1 MQCSKIHKAKYD
13 RIKGRY
19 RQFNNTVRY
28 FNTSVSIMAR
38 TTRQKNN
45 KYIEDLNHSKPTRP
59 NKYPYNTPHDRIQIL
74 LYIFQDR
81 PSARAQNRFQ

>member
-28 FNTSVSIMAR
+28 FNTSVSIMDR

-45 KYIEDLNHSKPTRP
+45 IYRGLE
-59 NKYPYNTPHDRIQIL
+59 Q
-74 LYIFQDR
+74 Q
-81 PSARAQNRFQ
+81 